1 MHLLLWSHIPREANI
16 GWLWCTRRFV
26 FSLSI
31 THTKSGNEVNIDQT
45 GFCSVRKFDT
55 NEGLINN
62 WLNHDVYNE
71 EGCVMKIGNLWVKI
85 KFSNYIHKHEVKNLS
100 EEQIKKC
107 FKKKGYVNLEDVPN
121 EGYDKVRPVVTEL
134 ENQFKSKEN

>member
-1 MHLLLWSHIPREANI
+1 M
-16 GWLWCTRRFV
+16 
-26 FSLSI
+26 
-31 THTKSGNEVNIDQT
+31 
-45 GFCSVRKFDT
+45 
-55 NEGLINN
+55 
-62 WLNHDVYNE
+62 
-71 EGCVMKIGNLWVKI
+71 KI